1 MKAAS
6 FSYFKPADL
15 PEAMRLLA
23 LHGEVGKVIAG
34 GQSLVPS
41 MNFRLARP
49 ETLIDINGLAEL
61 QGIRDAGD
69 MVEIGALTRHA
80 AFHEPICDGPT
91 GRLLTKVVQHV
102 AHYPIRQR
110 GTFGGSLAHADPA
123 SEWCLVTA
131 TLDGEVEIMGQGG
144 IRRVAAAGYF
154 RSSFMTAVRPDELL
168 TRVYLPKLPEGWGTG
183 FSEFS
188 RRKGDF
194 ALSMA
199 LAALRVERGAIAGV
213 YLGIGAVAAHALRLS
228 AIEDRLT
235 GAPAT
240 ADTVTA
246 AAAEVAALISPSSD
260 IHGSADYR
268 RELSVAMVRRAL
280 IEALDEAQG

>member
-6 FSYFKPADL
+6 FSYFKPATL

-23 LHGEVGKVIAG
+23 EHGEAGKIIAG

-49 ETLIDINGLAEL
+49 ETLIDINGLTEL
-61 QGIRDAGD
+61 QGVRDAGD
-69 MVEIGALTRHA
+69 VLEIGALTRHA
-80 AFHEPICDGPT
+80 TFHQPVCGGPT
-91 GRLLTKVVQHV
+91 GRLLAKVVQHV

-131 TLDGEVEIMGQGG
+131 TLGAEIEILGQAGP
-144 IRRVAAAGYF
+144 RRVAAADYF
-154 RSSFMTAVRPDELL
+154 RSSFVTALGQDEVLVR
-168 TRVYLPKLPEGWGTG
+168 VFLPKLAEGWGTG

-199 LAALRVERGAIAGV
+199 LAALRVERRTIAGA
-213 YLGIGAVAAHALRLS
+213 YLGIGAVAAHALRLRR
-228 AIEDRLT
+228 IEERLT

-240 ADTVTA
+240 AETVTA
-246 AAAEVAALISPSSD
+246 AAAEVAGLISPSSD
-260 IHGSADYR
+260 IHGSAEYR

-280 IEALDEAQG
+280 VEALDEARE